1 MHLVVINGSPRIQ
14 AKSNTEKIL
23 TCFLKGFSAEE
34 NTYEIW
40 RLSDRK
46 QWENPKVAF
55 AHSADILFALP
66 LFVENI
72 PGIMLEFLEELPPK
86 TVLGTRMAFLL
97 QGGFPEASQLRC
109 CESFLETLPKK
120 LGCEY
125 AGTLLHGDMFGI
137 RMMPEKLVAPA
148 LTPFME
154 AGRRYGETGCFSKA
168 EADVFAGPE
177 LLPPA
182 TVRKFNLLGKPMQKL
197 MMNRIAKSWGCKEK
211 LDARPYGSGDD
222 EEKA

>member
-1 MHLVVINGSPRIQ
+1 MHIVVINGSPCMQ

-23 TCFLKGFSAEE
+23 TYFLEGFSADE

-46 QWENPKVAF
+46 QWESAKVAF
-55 AHSADILFALP
+55 VQNKQVLFALP

-72 PGIMLEFLEELPPK
+72 PGTMLEFLEKLPPK
-86 TVLGTRMAFLL
+86 TLPGTKIAFLL

-109 CESFLETLPKK
+109 CESYLETLPGK

-137 RMMPEKLVAPA
+137 RLMPEKLVASA
-148 LTPFME
+148 LALYIE
-154 AGRRYGETGCFSKA
+154 AGRRYGDTGCFSKMD
-168 EADVFAGPE
+168 ADAFAGPE
-177 LLPPA
+177 LLPSSA
-182 TVRKFNLLGKPMQKL
+182 VRKFNLIGKPMQKL
-197 MMNRIAKSWGCKEK
+197 MMSRIAKSLGCREK
-211 LDARPYGSGDD
+211 LDAQPYDTPH
-222 EEKA
+222 K